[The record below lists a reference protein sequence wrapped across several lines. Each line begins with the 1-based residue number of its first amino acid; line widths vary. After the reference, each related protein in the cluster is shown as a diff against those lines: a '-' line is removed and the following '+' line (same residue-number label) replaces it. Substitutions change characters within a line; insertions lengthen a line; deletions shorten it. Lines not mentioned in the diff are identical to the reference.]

1 MVISLF
7 LQTVSCKMYIYVFYY
22 YNFYKNIML
31 LFSRDALNISK
42 VTVKTFITFLFQINA
57 LLNKIKYKK
66 CIMVSTKK
74 KYYN

>member
-7 LQTVSCKMYIYVFYY
+7 LQTVPCKMFIYVFYY
-22 YNFYKNIML
+22 YTFFKNIML

-42 VTVKTFITFLFQINA
+42 VTVKTFITFLIQINA

-74 KYYN
+74 IL